1 VLPDAQT
8 VLDVMSAADQL
19 AVMGPRRLELLRSGQ
34 VSWADLSM
42 RRSTIGWRDSYVPR
56 PVRDLAGLTLS
67 GAG

>member
-19 AVMGPRRLELLRSGQ
+19 AVMGPQRLELLRTGQ

-42 RRSTIGWRDSYVPR
+42 RRSTIGWRDSSAPR